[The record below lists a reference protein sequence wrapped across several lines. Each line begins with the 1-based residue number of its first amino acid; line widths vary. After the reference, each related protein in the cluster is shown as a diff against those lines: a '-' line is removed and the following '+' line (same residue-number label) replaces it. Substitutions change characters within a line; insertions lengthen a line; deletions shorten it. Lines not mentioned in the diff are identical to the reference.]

1 MCFPAD
7 FTKVLITPRLKR
19 TSWWLCQVLMFLM
32 IGIVLLLKST
42 PYEINSFYNAQ
53 GHLLQLFSENLLWTR
68 FLFLCDRMQI
78 LLIILSEFKRMSQ
91 LLFPLKLSES
101 HRFSDQV
108 LLCKTGLLLKVSVP
122 YFSVLEV
129 YTKGLQF
136 VQILDKQKKFRL
148 LFELC

>member
-1 MCFPAD
+1 
-7 FTKVLITPRLKR
+7 
-19 TSWWLCQVLMFLM
+19 
-32 IGIVLLLKST
+32 
-42 PYEINSFYNAQ
+42 
-53 GHLLQLFSENLLWTR
+53 
-68 FLFLCDRMQI
+68 MQI

-91 LLFPLKLSES
+91 FLFPLKLSES
-101 HRFSDQV
+101 HRISDQV